1 MCLVTESKRNTR
13 VSNTVHFALAL
24 LQYDIYVE
32 YVPSK
37 DEFRRSLFGR
47 VFRVMSSAGSSA

>member
-13 VSNTVHFALAL
+13 VSNAVHFALAL

-37 DEFRRSLFGR
+37 DEFRR
-47 VFRVMSSAGSSA
+47 